1 MCTDAKTRLT
11 CSGQLWKFL
20 LHKSIEKWW
29 QGAGA
34 GAVCSDHSEGEDEAA
49 LCSAPSSSTNPVFS
63 P

>member
-1 MCTDAKTRLT
+1 M
-11 CSGQLWKFL
+11 LWSAVEISVAQE
-20 LHKSIEKWW
+20 HRKWW

-34 GAVCSDHSEGEDEAA
+34 GAVCSDHSEEEDEAA